1 MTRDL
6 QIDYGQRQLR
16 RAGIPVALGE
26 RAFDVLAVLAKADG
40 EIVSKDDLMSRVW
53 RGTLVEDN
61 ALQAH
66 ISAIRKALGPDRTI
80 LKTISGRGYCLQPIG
95 LNTEA
100 GADRQLAPSTSRAE
114 APPSKLPVIGSPL
127 YGRADAVASL
137 KSMLMQVRA
146 VTITGPGGIGKTAL
160 SLTTAHQ
167 LHSSLHTT
175 SRFVD
180 LAPIV
185 EPALVAS
192 AAASAMGLHMGAETI
207 SAELVAARIGRNRV
221 LLVLDNCEHLI
232 SAAASFVETLLRVCP
247 EILILATS
255 REPLRVEG
263 EHVYRLSPLDVP
275 APDASDPEAIRSS
288 AAVELF
294 VDRMRAAD
302 SAVALTADQIRDVAT
317 VCRRLDGIPLAIEF
331 AAARAAVLGVAQ
343 VAEHLDDR
351 FRLLTGGR
359 RTSLPRQQTLRA
371 TLDWSYDLLPPSEQR
386 LLRHLAVFPGGFAVD
401 AVAAVLADSAAS
413 TAVILEGIANL
424 VAKSLV
430 VVERAAGRWR
440 LLETIRAYAM
450 EKLAEGGESLEAA
463 RRQAQFLCRL
473 FSSDVGE
480 GLGPLN
486 KTNVGRFVAEI
497 DNVRAALDWCFS
509 AVGDGATGVALTSA
523 YSPAWQHLA
532 LMAECGH
539 RVSVAL
545 EHRDPARD
553 PDRRLLMHLSLQQ
566 GVAFGYAFQSH
577 EKTQHAA
584 LTALSLAEE
593 LGDRTSELQ
602 ARHLLFSTYILSGD
616 VNAALPVGMRL
627 RDVAHQAGDDLRI
640 AAAERL
646 VGFAVQMKGEL
657 REAEATFRRALSTA
671 PRQEI
676 DDYSWSRFNERAMAR
691 AMLAKVLWLQGK
703 VDQAVVE
710 GRRALEE
717 ATDEPYAATR
727 CNLLRHSLC
736 RIEMMTGHLD
746 AARRSVALLKELS
759 ERLGYRVFGMTGI
772 CLDGALLIKCGDCVN
787 GTQVLR
793 ASLAT
798 CADSGWTGW
807 FTEFLAI
814 LAEGLIAIERTD
826 EASAAVDEA
835 LERSAQGGEHWYLPE
850 LYRLKGRL
858 ALHQDD
864 EGRAEDCYHRSLQI
878 SLNQGAR
885 FWQLKTALDL
895 AELKR
900 RQELKAEARAVLGPV
915 YQNFTEGFGTPDL
928 KAARTLLSTLH

>member
-1 MTRDL
+1 M
-6 QIDYGQRQLR
+6 
-16 RAGIPVALGE
+16 
-26 RAFDVLAVLAKADG
+26 
-40 EIVSKDDLMSRVW
+40 
-53 RGTLVEDN
+53 
-61 ALQAH
+61 
-66 ISAIRKALGPDRTI
+66 
-80 LKTISGRGYCLQPIG
+80 
-95 LNTEA
+95 
-100 GADRQLAPSTSRAE
+100 
-114 APPSKLPVIGSPL
+114 
-127 YGRADAVASL
+127 
-137 KSMLMQVRA
+137 MQYRA
-146 VTITGPGGIGKTAL
+146 VTVTGPGGIGKTAL
-160 SLTTAHQ
+160 SLKTAHQ
-167 LHSSLHTT
+167 LHSLLQARS
-175 SRFVD
+175 SFVD

-185 EPALVAS
+185 EPSLVAS

-207 SAELVAARIGRNRV
+207 SGELVAARIGGSRI

-232 SAAASFVETLLRVCP
+232 SAAASFVEALLRLCP
-247 EILILATS
+247 QILILATS
-255 REPLRVEG
+255 REPLRVAG
-263 EHVYRLSPLDVP
+263 EYVYRLSPLDVP
-275 APDASDPEAIRSS
+275 SSEASDPDVIHAS

-294 VDRMRAAD
+294 VDRIRAAD
-302 SAVALTADQIRDVAT
+302 STATISAGQIQDLAT
-317 VCRRLDGIPLAIEF
+317 ICRRLDGIPLAIEF
-331 AAARAAVLGVAQ
+331 AAARAAVLGVTQ

-359 RTSLPRQQTLRA
+359 RASLPRQQTLRA
-371 TLDWSYDLLPPSEQR
+371 TLDWSYELLPASEQR

-413 TAVILEGIANL
+413 PVVILDGIGNL

-430 VVERAAGRWR
+430 VADRTPGRWR

-450 EKLAEGGESLEAA
+450 EKLAEAGESLGAA

-473 FSSDVGE
+473 FSSDVAE
-480 GLGPLN
+480 GLGPLS
-486 KTNVGRFVAEI
+486 KANVARFVAEI

-509 AVGDGATGVALTSA
+509 AVGDGATGVALTAA

-539 RVSVAL
+539 RVGVAI
-545 EHRDPARD
+545 ERRDPARD
-553 PDRRLLMHLSLQQ
+553 LDERLLMHLSLHQ

-577 EKTQHAA
+577 EKTQRAA
-584 LTALSLAEE
+584 LTALALAEQ
-593 LGDRTSELQ
+593 LGDRPSELQ
-602 ARHLLFSTYILSGD
+602 ARHLLFSTYILSGN

-627 RDVAHQAGDDLRI
+627 RDVARQAGDDLRI

-646 VGFAVQMKGEL
+646 VGFAIQMKGDL
-657 REAEATFRRALSTA
+657 REAEAAFRRALLTA

-717 ATDEPYAATR
+717 AADEPNAATR

-772 CLDGALLIKCGDCVN
+772 CLDGALLIKCGDCVD

-814 LAEGLIAIERTD
+814 LAEGLVAIERYD

-850 LYRLKGRL
+850 LHRLKGRL
-858 ALHQDD
+858 ALHQRD
-864 EGRAEDCYHRSLQI
+864 EGRAEACYRRSLQI
-878 SLNQGAR
+878 SLDQGAR

-915 YQNFTEGFGTPDL
+915 YQSFTEGFGTPDL
-928 KAARTLLSTLH
+928 RAARTLLSALH